1 MTEKA
6 RAHLSQLKKGK
17 RGHAHTEESRRK
29 ISASHM
35 GSKNPFWRG
44 GVSEQNHRLRNSVE
58 YKLWRGKVFKR
69 DNYTCQECGARGG
82 RIEADH
88 LKSWKHHPE
97 FRFDVSNGKTLCKK
111 CHEQTPNYG
120 WRGR

>member
-1 MTEKA
+1 
-6 RAHLSQLKKGK
+6 
-17 RGHAHTEESRRK
+17 
-29 ISASHM
+29 M

-111 CHEQTPNYG
+111 CHEQTPHYG